1 MSMYEI
7 LSELRRKEEAKAWT
21 EIDFPISL
29 KEALER
35 LTKVEL
41 DEIRKTYDFKGIS
54 SLNKADLIDKLVDLI
69 PKYISRTLKWLDE
82 ERYSLIEKI
91 IHNKGLLK
99 VDGFDIKKIRFY
111 KRSALVFTGSL
122 DGKKVLFIPGEIIDA
137 IKEAMDNKTR
147 SMIKDHGLWIKLA
160 EGLIYYYGYV
170 KTGVLYEMLKGYL
183 NEDIDLF
190 EFIITMINGAEYY
203 DKISYYKGGFYY
215 SFIGI
220 EDIDFII
227 DDIEARPDI
236 DYYKFTKAQVLDAA
250 SDKFV
255 ENSLQ
260 VLAFKKYMKSNFKLS
275 DREINELLR
284 GIYLMANYDVN
295 PGEVVMNI
303 TEFYPLESEKQ
314 LYEIVPLVMNLL
326 NNTRRWILK
335 GHSPN
340 MIRQSNQENLQPLQ
354 DDKNNN
360 NLYSIKTKEKI
371 GRNDPCPCGSGL
383 KYKKCCGR

>member
-69 PKYISRTLKWLDE
+69 PKHISRTLKWLDE

-137 IKEAMDNKTR
+137 IKEAMDN
-147 SMIKDHGLWIKLA
+147 
-160 EGLIYYYGYV
+160 
-170 KTGVLYEMLKGYL
+170 
-183 NEDIDLF
+183 
-190 EFIITMINGAEYY
+190 
-203 DKISYYKGGFYY
+203 
-215 SFIGI
+215 
-220 EDIDFII
+220 
-227 DDIEARPDI
+227 
-236 DYYKFTKAQVLDAA
+236 
-250 SDKFV
+250 
-255 ENSLQ
+255 
-260 VLAFKKYMKSNFKLS
+260 
-275 DREINELLR
+275 
-284 GIYLMANYDVN
+284 
-295 PGEVVMNI
+295 
-303 TEFYPLESEKQ
+303 
-314 LYEIVPLVMNLL
+314 
-326 NNTRRWILK
+326 NTRRWILK